1 MSFLTQFRNAT
12 PVARGGGGGGQ
23 RGRKR
28 ARANYAPAHA
38 PPLGGAEGE
47 AGESDVEQHHHHS
60 GSSSSSLAD
69 SAGSGGCTWELEELA
84 SRKREREE
92 LGAPQP
98 RNECFG
104 CVYDL
109 STDGVSICN
118 ESFKEL
124 CCVASQCIGQ
134 MSMEALGKEL
144 ARLYED
150 FRRDMNARSQ
160 HEDRV
165 PLPTWKA
172 SSIVE
177 HLKYHNVDPEIQK
190 WVRLVEIQEM
200 INLTMESI
208 MEIHPITEKRR
219 VNKDSLRTYTDLV
232 KLWYHV
238 AERPMEKQYGYRK
251 KGRLDIEVVN
261 QPFITKHQ
269 KSIVDYYVAAQR
281 QNLAFQ

>member
-1 MSFLTQFRNAT
+1 MSFLSDFRRT
-12 PVARGGGGGGQ
+12 PTTIQRIPRGSGGARGEDGVAPGA
-23 RGRKR
+23 
-28 ARANYAPAHA
+28 ARA
-38 PPLGGAEGE
+38 PLLFD
-47 AGESDVEQHHHHS
+47 SDDVEQQHNHSHS
-60 GSSSSSLAD
+60 GSNESTSNNA
-69 SAGSGGCTWELEELA
+69 ACNWELEELT

-92 LGAPQP
+92 LGEPQP

-104 CVYDL
+104 CVYDM
-109 STDGVSICN
+109 STNGVSICH

-124 CCVASQCIGQ
+124 CVVASQCIGQ

-144 ARLYED
+144 GRLYED
-150 FRRDMNARSQ
+150 FRQDMNNRKQ

-165 PLPTWKA
+165 PLPPWKP

-200 INLTMESI
+200 INLTMETI
-208 MEIHPITEKRR
+208 IEINPTTNKRR
-219 VNKDSLRTYTDLV
+219 VNKDALRTYTELV

-238 AERPMEKQYGYRK
+238 AERPMEKQFGYRK
-251 KGRLDIEVVN
+251 KGRLDIEVAN
-261 QPFITKHQ
+261 QPFITKNQ
-269 KSIVDYYVAAQR
+269 KTIVDYYIAAQA